1 MKKKALATRTL
12 VEIIFF
18 VVLFLV
24 GLAIASKLI
33 NFFVEKPKTG
43 TLKSLDTLKI
53 EIDNIDKQ
61 IEVPVYVDAS
71 HIIKGII
78 DGENVPGCEKDKSC
92 LCVCINKKGCSGE
105 GINKCT
111 PLESTLKNEFII
123 QPKFVEEKAK
133 LVEKEAKI
141 QNCILAEE
149 EKKVVVSGC
158 A

>member
-24 GLAIASKLI
+24 GLIIASKLI

-61 IEVPVYVDAS
+61 TEVPIYIDAS
-71 HIIKGII
+71 HIIKGTVN
-78 DGENVPGCEKDKSC
+78 GENVPGCEKDKSC
-92 LCVCINKKGCSGE
+92 LCVCIKKKGCSGD
-105 GINKCT
+105 GISKCT
-111 PLESTLKNEFII
+111 PLESALKNEFTI
-123 QPKFVEEKAK
+123 QPK
-133 LVEKEAKI
+133 LVDEEAKI
-141 QNCILAEE
+141 QNCILAKEN
-149 EKKVVVSGC
+149 KKVIVSGC
-158 A
+158 V